1 MRKAIS
7 VVTSLLVFFFAA
19 QVSRAL
25 EAPVHLLSPTG
36 ATATTNNTIWF
47 DDALPTGALG
57 FSDGGD
63 WWNWLTANPN
73 PFSGNF
79 FPPIQRGR
87 RVPSNDYFMY
97 AATKTLTV
105 NAGETLVAYVYVD
118 PANVPSEIM
127 LQWSDGSSWEHR
139 AYWGASRF
147 PWGTDGTASMRYM
160 GTMPAAGQWVR
171 LEVPA
176 SQVGLEGSTLSGMA
190 FTLYDGRATWD
201 AAGKAAVVL
210 TNTAVAL
217 GTHQHASASCQRCHL
232 RVDDALPAASYAQ
245 HLWWRFLG
253 LG

>member
-7 VVTSLLVFFFAA
+7 VVTSLLVFFFAVA

-73 PFSGNF
+73 PFSGTSSHQSSVGQGF
-79 FPPIQRGR
+79 HQH
-87 RVPSNDYFMY
+87 YFMY
-97 AATKTLTV
+97 ATKTLTV

-118 PANVPSEIM
+118 PANVPNEIM

-139 AYWGASRF
+139 AYWGTSRF

-160 GTMPAAGQWVR
+160 GAMPTAG
-171 LEVPA
+171 
-176 SQVGLEGSTLSGMA
+176 
-190 FTLYDGRATWD
+190 
-201 AAGKAAVVL
+201 
-210 TNTAVAL
+210 
-217 GTHQHASASCQRCHL
+217 
-232 RVDDALPAASYAQ
+232 
-245 HLWWRFLG
+245 
-253 LG
+253 